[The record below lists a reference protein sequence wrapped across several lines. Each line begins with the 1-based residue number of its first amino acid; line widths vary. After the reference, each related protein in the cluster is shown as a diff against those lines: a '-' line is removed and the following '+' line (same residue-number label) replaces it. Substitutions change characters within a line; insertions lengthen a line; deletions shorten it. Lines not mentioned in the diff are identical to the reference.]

1 MTMQPPLPDPASEIA
16 PTGTISTTGPVAGD
30 PPMGPPPS
38 KATLPALLLSAL
50 MLFATYAG
58 LIAILL
64 PLQVL
69 KISNGDDVAKVA
81 NLGIVMSVSFI
92 FTLFA
97 QPIVGAFSDRTRSRF
112 GRRTTWMLFGAF
124 IAGIMLLGMGS
135 INDLLWLTIFWVIVQ
150 VALNA
155 VQGPMTAVIPDRF
168 PRDKRGGA
176 SAIMGVGMQIGGLLG
191 VMLASAFA
199 ANFGV
204 GYAVFGVGIMVITVL
219 FALLNKDWS
228 SKEAAVDSWSW
239 SNFFKG
245 FWINPKKNP
254 DFFWAFTARFL
265 LMLGYFTIVSYQFYL
280 LTDYIK
286 VPLADAA
293 GAVLTL
299 TVIGFVP
306 TIIAI
311 ALSGWWSD
319 KVRRR
324 KVFIYA
330 ASALMVIGLAF
341 PIFMPSMTGMIIM
354 TIING
359 VGFGIYMSV
368 DTALMTEVLPGG
380 GEAAGKDLGILNIAT
395 NIPQALS
402 PVVAALVILVLG
414 GYSMLF
420 VFAMIFVVIAAFAVA
435 PIKAVR

>member
-1 MTMQPPLPDPASEIA
+1 MSMQSPLPDPATEIA
-16 PTGTISTTGPVAGD
+16 PTGTISTSGPTPGD
-30 PPMGPPPS
+30 PPASPPPTKS
-38 KATLPALLLSAL
+38 TLPALLLSAL

-81 NLGIVMSVSFI
+81 NLGIVMSVSFV

-112 GRRTTWMLFGAF
+112 GRRTTWMLMGAF
-124 IAGIMLLGMGS
+124 IAGVMLLFMGS

-150 VALNA
+150 VALNG
-155 VQGPMTAVIPDRF
+155 VQGPLTAIIPDRF

-176 SAIMGVGMQIGGLLG
+176 SAIMGIGMQIGGLLG

-199 ANFGV
+199 SNFGV
-204 GYAVFGVGIMVITVL
+204 GYAVFGIGIIVFTVL
-219 FALLNKDWS
+219 FAVLNKDWS
-228 SKEAAVDSWSW
+228 SKEAAVDPWSW
-239 SNFFKG
+239 GAFFKG
-245 FWINPKKNP
+245 FWVNPKKFP

-265 LMLGYFTIVSYQFYL
+265 LMLGYFTIASYQFYL

-286 VPLADAA
+286 VPLEEAA

-299 TVIGFVP
+299 TIVGFVP
-306 TIIAI
+306 TLIAI

-319 KVRRR
+319 KIKRR
-324 KVFIYA
+324 KVFIYV
-330 ASALMVIGLAF
+330 ASAVMLVGFTF
-341 PIFMPSMTGMIIM
+341 PIFMPNMTGMIIM

-380 GEAAGKDLGILNIAT
+380 GDAAAKDLGILNIAT

-420 VFAMIFVVIAAFAVA
+420 VFGMVFVVIAAFAVA